1 MSAQL
6 ARYLKDFSAPK
17 IELSRMPPKYFP
29 DIDADFPAV
38 DRPGARPPMP
48 EIDVDAERLDAF
60 ALGRAEASAEL
71 VFEHEREIAEL
82 KARHAEEMEALTLRL
97 EEEVAGRLASK
108 ITEMTERLALG
119 LGDQTARVLAPVME
133 EALLK
138 RAIEDLAH
146 MVRQG
151 LAAGEGCVITVK
163 GPLTLFEALKRHMPD
178 DAALFRHI
186 ETNDIDLAV
195 EMGDAVLV
203 TRMAAWSDTV
213 RKVLA

>member
-6 ARYLKDFSAPK
+6 SRYLKDFSAPK
-17 IELSRMPPKYFP
+17 IELSRVPPKYFP
-29 DIDADFPAV
+29 DIEADFPGG
-38 DRPGARPPMP
+38 DRAGARPAMP
-48 EIDVDAERLDAF
+48 EIDIEAERRDAF
-60 ALGRAEASAEL
+60 AQGRAEASAEL
-71 VFEHEREIAEL
+71 ILEHEREVAEL
-82 KARHAEEMEALTLRL
+82 KARHAEEVEALMQRL
-97 EEEVAGRLASK
+97 EEEVAGRLASRFA
-108 ITEMTERLALG
+108 EMTERLALV

-138 RAIEDLAH
+138 RAIEDLAQ

-151 LAAGEGCVITVK
+151 LGAGEGCVITVK
-163 GPLTLFEALKRHMPD
+163 GPLTLFEALKRHVPD
-178 DAALFRHI
+178 DTMSVRHI

-195 EMGDAVLV
+195 EIGDAVLV